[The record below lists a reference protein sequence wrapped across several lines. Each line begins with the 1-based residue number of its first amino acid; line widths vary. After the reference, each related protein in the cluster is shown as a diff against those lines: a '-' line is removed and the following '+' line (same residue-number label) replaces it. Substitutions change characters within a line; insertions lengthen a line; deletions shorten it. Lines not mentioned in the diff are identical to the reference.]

1 MITTNGNRT
10 VAQPH
15 CFFFFLS
22 ANNAS
27 LPMEVFVVLYRK
39 RQFWSVPHVN
49 WDLWILH
56 WKIESVLHVNWDL
69 WILDWKIHDLVVPH
83 SMRQLAY
90 IEKRQDWIF
99 PQTPTKNFS
108 LVLHGRLRDWFAIK
122 FKCHRYIS
130 TLFFI
135 HYFIYLI
142 LTAKSVKIGI
152 SDRQGL
158 QDTLKMLLRSLQDAA
173 RSDLGWIWK
182 DFGMIFEWFLVEF
195 WCKV

>member
-10 VAQPH
+10 VVQPH
-15 CFFFFLS
+15 CFFSFLS

-122 FKCHRYIS
+122 FKCHWHIS
-130 TLFFI
+130 TLYFI

-142 LTAKSVKIGI
+142 LTDFMSKIRCSMLRMKFTVAVTLGITWSV
-152 SDRQGL
+152 SVNV
-158 QDTLKMLLRSLQDAA
+158 TLSIVRLVALSYRRRSLDQ
-173 RSDLGWIWK
+173 
-182 DFGMIFEWFLVEF
+182 V
-195 WCKV
+195 